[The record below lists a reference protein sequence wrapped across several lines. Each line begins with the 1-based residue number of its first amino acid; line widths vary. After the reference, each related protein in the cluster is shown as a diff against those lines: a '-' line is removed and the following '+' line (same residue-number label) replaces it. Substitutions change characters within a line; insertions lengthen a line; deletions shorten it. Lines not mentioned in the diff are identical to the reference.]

1 MVPAGESEPVATLWN
16 LTWQGDR
23 LSCVVYRADG
33 GGMLL
38 SIESPDAV
46 VMTERFDLQPR
57 MLARV
62 KMLRAA
68 LMRRGWEDA

>member
-1 MVPAGESEPVATLWN
+1 
-16 LTWQGDR
+16 
-23 LSCVVYRADG
+23 
-33 GGMLL
+33 MLL
-38 SIESPDAV
+38 RIESPDAV